1 MYLKKIDM
9 QISDVYGIILTADID
24 KVDFSQVPQNR
35 DTVRYSLDGTQFVI
49 KWNSDAVPT
58 FITDGSVIPFLTL
71 THEQCLVLMASNEWS
86 DPIE

>member
-1 MYLKKIDM
+1 M

-24 KVDFSQVPQNR
+24 KVDFSQVPQDR

>member
-1 MYLKKIDM
+1 M

>member
-1 MYLKKIDM
+1 M

-24 KVDFSQVPQNR
+24 KVDFNQVPQNR

>member
-1 MYLKKIDM
+1 M

-24 KVDFSQVPQNR
+24 KVDFSQVPEENNSNL
-35 DTVRYSLDGTQFVI
+35 RYSLDGTQFVI

-71 THEQCLVLMASNEWS
+71 THADCLILMQSNEWS
-86 DPIE
+86 EPIE